1 MPNTDACNTFTRA
14 IVRRPGQSF
23 VDAITGSSHLGGVDL
38 DLALEQHDAYIASL
52 EQAGLD
58 VTVLD
63 ADERYP
69 DGTFVEDI
77 AVVAP
82 ELVVITHPG
91 AESRQGEQHVVEEV
105 LADRKFARIDAP
117 ATLEGGDVM
126 RIGDTFYVGASGR
139 TDDAGIAQFAEIM
152 TNAGYQVGTIPVT
165 GCLHLKTDVTFI
177 GNNTVIATSEF
188 ATRPEFAGMTVIE
201 VSDADSYAA
210 NWIAINDSLLAP
222 AGFDSVRDRVID
234 AGFDASSIIEV
245 PMTEFRKVDGGL
257 TCLSLRF

>member
-1 MPNTDACNTFTRA
+1 MFTRA

-23 VDAITGSSHLGGVDL
+23 VDAITGSSHLGAVDL
-38 DLALEQHDAYIASL
+38 DLALTQHNAYIAAL
-52 EQAGLD
+52 GQAGLD

-82 ELVVITHPG
+82 ELVVITRPG
-91 AESRQGEQHVVEEV
+91 AETRQGEQHVVEDI
-105 LADRKFARIDAP
+105 LSDRRIAKIDAP

-126 RIGDTFYVGASGR
+126 RIGDTFYVGASDR
-139 TDDAGIAQFAEIM
+139 TDEAGIAQFAEIM
-152 TNAGYQVGTIPVT
+152 TDAGYQAGAIPVT
-165 GCLHLKTDVTFI
+165 GCLHLKTGTTFI

-188 ATRPEFAGMTVIE
+188 ASRPEFAGMTVIE
-201 VSDADSYAA
+201 VSEADSYAA
-210 NWIAINDSLLAP
+210 NWIAINDSLIAP

-245 PMTEFRKVDGGL
+245 PTTEFRKVDGGL